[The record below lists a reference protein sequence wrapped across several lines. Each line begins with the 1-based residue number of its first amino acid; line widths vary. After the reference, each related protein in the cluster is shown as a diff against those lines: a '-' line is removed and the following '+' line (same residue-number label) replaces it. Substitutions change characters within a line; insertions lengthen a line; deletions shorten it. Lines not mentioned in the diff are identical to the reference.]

1 MIIASEENIG
11 QEIELKSIEKIKNYF
26 NKEIEQNELMRK
38 ENKNYIV
45 VLKKKKNAKKRISY
59 NIK

>member
-38 ENKNYIV
+38 KNKNYIV
-45 VLKKKKNAKKRISY
+45 VLKKKKC
-59 NIK
+59 